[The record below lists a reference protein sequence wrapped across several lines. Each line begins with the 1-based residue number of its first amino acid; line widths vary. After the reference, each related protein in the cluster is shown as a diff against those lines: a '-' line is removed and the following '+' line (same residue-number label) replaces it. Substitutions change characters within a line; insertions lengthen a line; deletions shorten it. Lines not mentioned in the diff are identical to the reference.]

1 MRLPRNGLLKAFDVW
16 LALLLGVGISLL
28 VPVIQ
33 WSAEG
38 IIRRLPEGWVISGG
52 SGDLHGPDDMVVMII
67 TEHAIGIAVT
77 HFLPVGPSGEFPAW
91 GRAGMLTVHDLPAW
105 ARPYY
110 VSDTWRWCV
119 AYGWPSHSLI
129 SCGPGTWGSRF
140 PGPGLTPFPNDLRW
154 RGAAVNAAC
163 FSFVVFT
170 VIIGCRFLGRLTLT
184 RMRLRRKQCTVCGYD
199 IGAIR
204 AQRCP
209 ECGTRRST

>member
-1 MRLPRNGLLKAFDVW
+1 MNPGIADNPIAPVWSMRLHPEVYGRWPSRIRHPANPKVKAD
-16 LALLLGVGISLL
+16 
-28 VPVIQ
+28 
-33 WSAEG
+33 
-38 IIRRLPEGWVISGG
+38 
-52 SGDLHGPDDMVVMII
+52 
-67 TEHAIGIAVT
+67 HAPPAP
-77 HFLPVGPSGEFPAW
+77 LRAW
-91 GRAGMLTVHDLPAW
+91 GRADMLTIHDLPAW

-154 RGAAVNAAC
+154 RDAAVNAAS

-204 AQRCP
+204 ARRCP